1 DRFLKEAAG
10 VGGSVVREDD
20 RALLSSPVAV
30 ISHSYWKRAFGGAAD
45 VLGKTIRVRS
55 SPGYASTGG
64 LDIYDGAAG
73 SPEGA
78 SLTIVGGARPGVFG
92 ETVANPTEI
101 WIAMMMEPAVMPG
114 RPWLTKNNA
123 SWVTIMGR
131 KKSGLSQEEISTALT
146 VLWRQILTD
155 EAGSKLTEDRK
166 RSISRQSL
174 KVEPGGKGF
183 SQ

>member
-10 VGGSVVREDD
+10 VGGSVVPEDD
-20 RALLSSPVAV
+20 RAPLSSPVAV

-45 VLGKTIRVRS
+45 ILGKTIRVRA

-64 LDIYDGAAG
+64 LDIYDGTAG

-78 SLTIVGGARPGVFG
+78 SLTIVGVARPRFFG
-92 ETVANPTEI
+92 ETVDIPTDI
-101 WIAMMMEPAVMPG
+101 WIPLMMEPAVMPG
-114 RPWLTKNNA
+114 RPWLAKNNA

-131 KKSGLSQEEISTALT
+131 KKSGLSQEEISAALT
-146 VLWRQILTD
+146 VLWRQILID

-166 RSISRQSL
+166 RSISQQTL
-174 KVEPGGKGF
+174 KVE
-183 SQ
+183 